1 MGGAAILGPAVIV
14 LGAVVLP
21 QAALADPT
29 AGTPLPNRPPT
40 STSAPTHGAPRA
52 PDRVEVWIDLE
63 MPPLSLLPSLTAAQR
78 VDYRREIDAQ
88 QTMLIECL
96 RRWGAAERARVQLV
110 RNAVVVEVP
119 ESALEEIRRLPGVTN
134 VQRVTHRNRPHTPTT
149 TDDW

>member
-1 MGGAAILGPAVIV
+1 MCRAAGLGPAVLV
-14 LGAVVLP
+14 LGAVVLSP
-21 QAALADPT
+21 GALADPT
-29 AGTPLPNRPPT
+29 AGTPLPDRPLT
-40 STSAPTHGAPRA
+40 STSTHGAAQA

-63 MPPLSLLPSLTAAQR
+63 MPPLSLVPSLTAAQR

-149 TDDW
+149 TDDR